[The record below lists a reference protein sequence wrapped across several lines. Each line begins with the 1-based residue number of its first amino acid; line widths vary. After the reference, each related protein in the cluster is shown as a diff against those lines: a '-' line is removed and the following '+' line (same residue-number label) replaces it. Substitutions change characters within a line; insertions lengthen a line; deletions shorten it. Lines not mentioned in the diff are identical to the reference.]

1 MCVRDDKSI
10 LISGDA
16 PIETLAELLED
27 FELDFEKIDYST
39 VAGFVFSLINKI
51 PQVGDKIEY
60 GEYLIEIVY
69 GYQQNRQDTCNKENL
84 RFNYMLFLNCI
95 EDYVA
100 FLPIVF
106 IFIMYP

>member
-1 MCVRDDKSI
+1 MHDIIGNLLGPIPDEWESHEPDVFVRDDKSI

-60 GEYLIEIVY
+60 GEYLIEIVDVDI
-69 GYQQNRQDTCNKENL
+69 NRIDKILVTRKPQ
-84 RFNYMLFLNCI
+84 
-95 EDYVA
+95 V
-100 FLPIVF
+100 
-106 IFIMYP
+106 